1 METLHDSY
9 NLSDVTSNLNYK
21 KYTLDDKLQYFKP
34 HAIKIENSFAD
45 EIKSSLSRDEKFI
58 SPKFFYDLKGSELF
72 EEICLLPEYYPTR
85 TEISILKQLQN
96 DLSNYIDDSF
106 RLVELGSG
114 TSTKTRLILNIFKK
128 FQKIEYFPIDIS
140 EILAESSE
148 VLQSEY
154 DNLHITGIIDTYE
167 GGLEFLKNYDTKK
180 NLIIFLGSSYGN
192 FAPDDGVQFLKKINS
207 TMKSGDL
214 FLIGLDL
221 VKDSSILESAY
232 NDSEGVTAAFNLNVL
247 SRINA
252 ELDADFDLDTFTHHS
267 VYNEKS
273 QRIEMYL
280 KSLVNQSIVIS
291 KSGVT
296 IPLRKDEL
304 IHTEYSHKFKLSQ
317 LDSLFEGAG
326 FMVNHTWCDEKK
338 HFSLTLLSKK

>member
-1 METLHDSY
+1 MSDITSY
-9 NLSDVTSNLNYK
+9 LNYK
-21 KYTLDDKLQYFKP
+21 KYILDDKLQYFKP
-34 HAIKIENSFAD
+34 HATKIENSFAD
-45 EIKSSLSRDEKFI
+45 EIKSSLSRDDKFI
-58 SPKFFYDLKGSELF
+58 SPKFFYDIKGSELF
-72 EEICLLPEYYPTR
+72 EKICLLPEYYPTR
-85 TEISILKQLQN
+85 TEISILKQLQSN
-96 DLSNYIDDSF
+96 LSNYLDDSF

-114 TSTKTRLILNIFKK
+114 TSTKTRLILDIFKK
-128 FQKIEYFPIDIS
+128 FQRIEYFPIDIS
-140 EILAESSE
+140 EILTESSE
-148 VLQSEY
+148 TLLSKY

-192 FAPDDGVQFLKKINS
+192 FAPVDGAQFLKKINS

-221 VKDSSILESAY
+221 VKDSLILESAY
-232 NDSEGVTAAFNLNVL
+232 NDSAGVTAAFNLNVL
-247 SRINA
+247 SRIND
-252 ELDADFDLDTFTHHS
+252 ELDADFDLNLFTHYS
-267 VYNEKS
+267 VYNEQS

-280 KSLVNQSIVIS
+280 KSMVNQTIVIS

-296 IPLRKDEL
+296 ISLRKDEL

-317 LDSLFEGAG
+317 LNSLFEDAG
-326 FMVNHTWCDEKK
+326 FMVNQTWCDKKK

>member
-1 METLHDSY
+1 METENDSY
-9 NLSDVTSNLNYK
+9 NLSDVTPNLNYK

-34 HAIKIENSFAD
+34 HATKIENSFAD
-45 EIKSSLSRDEKFI
+45 EIKSSLSQDEKFI
-58 SPKFFYDLKGSELF
+58 SPKFFYDIKGSELF
-72 EEICLLPEYYPTR
+72 EKICLLPEYYPTR
-85 TEISILKQLQN
+85 TEISILKQLQI

-114 TSTKTRLILNIFKK
+114 TSTKTRLILDVFKK

-167 GGLEFLKNYDTKK
+167 GGLEFLKNYDAKK

-207 TMKSGDL
+207 TLKSGDL

-221 VKDSSILESAY
+221 VKDASILESAY

-247 SRINA
+247 SRIND
-252 ELDADFDLDTFTHHS
+252 ELDADFDLDTFTHYS
-267 VYNEKS
+267 MYNEKS

-296 IPLRKDEL
+296 IPLKKDEL

-317 LDSLFEGAG
+317 LDSFFEDAG
-326 FMVNHTWCDEKK
+326 FVVNHTWCDEKK
-338 HFSLTLLSKK
+338 YFSLTLLSKK

>member
-1 METLHDSY
+1 M
-9 NLSDVTSNLNYK
+9 
-21 KYTLDDKLQYFKP
+21 
-34 HAIKIENSFAD
+34 
-45 EIKSSLSRDEKFI
+45 
-58 SPKFFYDLKGSELF
+58 
-72 EEICLLPEYYPTR
+72 
-85 TEISILKQLQN
+85 
-96 DLSNYIDDSF
+96 SNYIDDSF

-317 LDSLFEGAG
+317 LDTLFEDTG